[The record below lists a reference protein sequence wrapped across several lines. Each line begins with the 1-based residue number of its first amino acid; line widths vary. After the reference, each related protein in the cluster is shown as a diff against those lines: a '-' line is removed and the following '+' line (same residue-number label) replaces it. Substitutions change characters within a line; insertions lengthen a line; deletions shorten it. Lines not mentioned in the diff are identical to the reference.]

1 MEEQKELRDKLVK
14 HVIYNIVGFTI
25 IFVIFGIF
33 IFFMVKNITYR
44 NAKFALNE
52 SKNQILQLDEE
63 KIDFILSPTFSNTS
77 GTKWKKL
84 EIKFFNVWK

>member
-52 SKNQILQLDEE
+52 SKN
-63 KIDFILSPTFSNTS
+63 
-77 GTKWKKL
+77 
-84 EIKFFNVWK
+84 